1 MTNLNITSGVWCCA
15 SSDTHDGWTA
25 VWADSGYCGVKQVAL
40 IPTEFSEAV
49 SNAKLM
55 AEAGTVANE
64 CGRTPNQLLDE
75 RDELLACCKE
85 FVRKVECGEA
95 RSKRS
100 YAQMKAVIDKIENS
114 EE

>member
-25 VWADSGYCGVKQVAL
+25 VWADSGYRGVKQVAL

-55 AEAGTVANE
+55 AEA
-64 CGRTPNQLLDE
+64 
-75 RDELLACCKE
+75 
-85 FVRKVECGEA
+85 